1 MTELDTPRQ
10 NRLLA
15 TLSTAEYERLS
26 PHLERIAMPVG
37 NVLYESGDVLHYA
50 YFPTTC
56 IISMRYIMENGAS
69 AEIAVVGN
77 EGIISVALFLGDRT
91 MSNQAMVRNAGYA
104 YRLRAPLF
112 RQEFNR
118 RNGPL
123 HDLMLRYTQ
132 TLLTQM
138 AQIAA
143 CNRHHLLEQQL
154 CRWLLISLDRL
165 NSCELVITQELIAN
179 MLGVRR
185 EGITEAAGKLQQAG
199 LIEYH
204 RGHITILDREGLEKR
219 VCECY
224 QTVKTEFERL
234 LPYPSSK
241 RPEQVTAGLASGP
254 SRSLSRIGSNPPA
267 LEAKRMITK

>member
-1 MTELDTPRQ
+1 MTELDSPRQ
-10 NRLLA
+10 NHLLA
-15 TLSTAEYERLS
+15 TLSTVEYQRLS

-37 NVLYESGDVLHYA
+37 NVLYEAGDVLRYV

-56 IISMRYIMENGAS
+56 VISIRYIMENGAS

-77 EGIISVALFLGDRT
+77 EGIVSIALFLGDRT

-104 YRLRAPLF
+104 YRLRAALF
-112 RQEFNR
+112 TREFNR
-118 RNGPL
+118 HNGPL

-132 TLLTQM
+132 TLLTQI
-138 AQIAA
+138 AQVAV

-165 NSCELVITQELIAN
+165 NSSELSITQESIAN

-185 EGITEAAGKLQQAG
+185 EGVTEAAGKLQQAG

-204 RGHITILDREGLEKR
+204 RGHITILNRQGLEAR

-224 QTVKTEFERL
+224 QTVKAELERL
-234 LPYPSSK
+234 LPSPPSEQSERIISK
-241 RPEQVTAGLASGP
+241 T
-254 SRSLSRIGSNPPA
+254 LSAIRSNPPA
-267 LEAKRMITK
+267 LEAKRMTSK